1 MRRIVRDTQERGR
14 SVEEVLDQ
22 YHTTVRPM
30 HEAWVEPSKSVADL
44 IVHSSGDSLDVA
56 IQVLKHH
63 VLACVREET

>member
-30 HEAWVEPSKSVADL
+30 HEEWVEPSKSVADL
-44 IVHSSGDSLDVA
+44 IVHSSGASLDVA